1 MCGFAGFITRATLGR
16 ECLENR
22 VEVMNKAITARGPD
36 DAGVWVDPDA
46 GIALGH
52 RRLSIIDL
60 SPLGRQPMVSR
71 SGRYVIVFNGEIYNY
86 QDLAGILE
94 KQGYSW
100 RGHSDT
106 EVLLAAFEFW
116 GVKETL
122 EQCNGMFALA
132 LWDQKERSIF
142 LARDRMGQKPLY
154 YGFNNG
160 ILFFG
165 SQIKAFRAHP
175 EFKPEIDHAVMP
187 LFLKYSYI
195 PTPYS
200 IYKNIKKLSAAHF
213 IEISRSDM
221 AGLCLRNETPYWNL
235 AQIAKDG
242 INHPMTG
249 SEEEMINS
257 LEKVLQ
263 KSVSFRML
271 SDVPLGAFLS
281 GGIDSSLIVAL
292 MQKNNRIPVKT
303 FSIGFN
309 EKGYDE
315 AGQAKRVAHHLG
327 TDHTELYASPK
338 EAMDLIPDLPV
349 LFDEPFA
356 DSSQIP
362 VSIISML
369 TKKYVTVALSG
380 DGGDELFAGYNRHF
394 WGRSVWETMER
405 YPCFMKKGAKY
416 LMEALRPEQWERLFD
431 AGSRFVPEKFKQS
444 NPGAKIAKLSS
455 LITARTRE
463 EFYTLLTA
471 WWSDPEKVILNKTKG
486 PQYPQLGPR
495 SKDLANISDFTQL
508 MQYWDMRNYLCD
520 DIMTKVD
527 RASMG
532 SSLEARSPFLDP
544 EVVAFSW
551 KIPIQY
557 KISKTQGKL
566 ILKNCLYRFLPPS
579 LVNQPK
585 KGFQIP
591 LDQWLRGPLRPWAEE
606 MLNPVRLKNEGFFNV
621 KQVRSLWNLHL
632 SGKQNYQYQIWNI
645 LMFQA
650 WVSVYGK

>member
-1 MCGFAGFITRATLGR
+1 MCGFAGFITRSTLKR
-16 ECLENR
+16 ECLESR
-22 VEVMNKAITARGPD
+22 VEAMNKAIAARGPD
-36 DAGVWVDPDA
+36 DACVWVDPDA

-60 SPLGRQPMVSR
+60 SPMGRQPMVSR
-71 SGRYVIVFNGEIYNY
+71 SGRYIIAFNGEIYNY
-86 QDLAGILE
+86 QDLARVLE
-94 KQGYSW
+94 KKGYSW

-116 GVKETL
+116 GVKQTL

-132 LWDQKERSIF
+132 LWDQKKRTIF

-165 SQIKAFRAHP
+165 SQIKAFHANP
-175 EFKPEIDHAVMP
+175 EFKPEIDQAVIP

-213 IEISRSDM
+213 LEISRSDM
-221 AGLCLRNETPYWNL
+221 AGLCLKEEIPYWNL
-235 AQIAKDG
+235 AQVAEDG
-242 INHPMTG
+242 INNPMTG
-249 SEEEMINS
+249 SEAQMMDS
-257 LEKVLQ
+257 LEKILQ
-263 KSVSFRML
+263 ESVSRRML

-292 MQKNNRIPVKT
+292 MQKNHRIPVKT

-315 AGQAKRVAHHLG
+315 AEQAKRVAHHLG
-327 TDHTELYASPK
+327 TDHTELYATPK
-338 EAMDLIPDLPV
+338 EAMDLIPDLPD

-362 VSIISML
+362 VSLISLL

-394 WGRSVWETMER
+394 WGRSVWEMIER
-405 YPCFMKKGAKY
+405 YPMFMKKGARY
-416 LMEALRPEQWERLFD
+416 LMKALSPEQWEQLFD
-431 AGSRFVPEKFKQS
+431 SSSRVVPEKFRQS
-444 NPGAKIAKLSS
+444 NPGAKIAKLSG
-455 LITARTRE
+455 LITAQTRE

-471 WWSDPEKVILNKTKG
+471 WWPDPGAVLLNTNQG
-486 PQYPQLGPR
+486 PQLGAR
-495 SKDLANISDFTQL
+495 SKDLPNISDFTQL
-508 MQYWDMRNYLCD
+508 MQYWDMQTYLCD

-527 RASMG
+527 RTSMG
-532 SSLEARSPFLDP
+532 ASLEVRSPFLDHN
-544 EVVAFSW
+544 VVAFSW
-551 KIPIQY
+551 RIPIQY

-579 LVNQPK
+579 LVDQPK

-591 LDQWLRGPLRPWAEE
+591 LDQWLRGPLRQWAEE
-606 MLNPVRLKNEGFFNV
+606 MLNPLRLKNQGFFNV
-621 KQVRSLWNLHL
+621 KEVRALWDLHL

-650 WVSVYGK
+650 WVGAYGK

>member
-1 MCGFAGFITRATLGR
+1 MCGFAGFITRSTLKR
-16 ECLENR
+16 ECLESR
-22 VEVMNKAITARGPD
+22 VEAMNKAIAARGPD
-36 DAGVWVDPDA
+36 DACVWVDPDA

-60 SPLGRQPMVSR
+60 SPMGRQPMVSR
-71 SGRYVIVFNGEIYNY
+71 SGRYIIAFNGEIYNY
-86 QDLAGILE
+86 QDLARVLE
-94 KQGYSW
+94 KKGYSW

-116 GVKETL
+116 GVKQTL

-132 LWDQKERSIF
+132 LWDQKKRTIF

-165 SQIKAFRAHP
+165 SQIKAFHANP
-175 EFKPEIDHAVMP
+175 EFKPEIDQAVIP

-213 IEISRSDM
+213 LEISRSDM
-221 AGLCLRNETPYWNL
+221 AGLCLKEEIPYWNL
-235 AQIAKDG
+235 AQVAEDG
-242 INHPMTG
+242 INNPMTG
-249 SEEEMINS
+249 SEAQMMDS
-257 LEKVLQ
+257 LEKILQ
-263 KSVSFRML
+263 ESVSRRML

-315 AGQAKRVAHHLG
+315 AEQAKRVAHHLG
-327 TDHTELYASPK
+327 TDHTELYATPK
-338 EAMDLIPDLPV
+338 EAMDLIPDLPD

-362 VSIISML
+362 VSLISLL

-394 WGRSVWETMER
+394 WGRSVWEMIER
-405 YPCFMKKGAKY
+405 YPMFMKKGARY
-416 LMEALRPEQWERLFD
+416 LMKALSPEQWEQLFD
-431 AGSRFVPEKFKQS
+431 SSSRVVPEKFRQS
-444 NPGAKIAKLSS
+444 NPGAKIAKLSG
-455 LITARTRE
+455 LITAQTRE

-471 WWSDPEKVILNKTKG
+471 WWPDPGAVLLNTNQG
-486 PQYPQLGPR
+486 PQLGAR
-495 SKDLANISDFTQL
+495 SKDLPNISDFTQL
-508 MQYWDMRNYLCD
+508 MQYWDMQTYLCD

-532 SSLEARSPFLDP
+532 ASLEARSPFLDH

-551 KIPIQY
+551 KIPIKY

-579 LVNQPK
+579 IVDQPK

-591 LDQWLRGPLRPWAEE
+591 LDQWLRGPLRQWAEE
-606 MLNPVRLKNEGFFNV
+606 MLNPLRLKNQGFFNV
-621 KQVRSLWNLHL
+621 KEVRALWDLHL

-650 WVSVYGK
+650 WVGAYGK

>member
-1 MCGFAGFITRATLGR
+1 MCGFAGFITRPNLKR
-16 ECLENR
+16 ECLESR
-22 VEVMNKAITARGPD
+22 VEAMNKTIAARGPD

-60 SPLGRQPMVSR
+60 SPMGRQPMVSR
-71 SGRYVIVFNGEIYNY
+71 SGQYVIAFNGEIYNY
-86 QDLAGILE
+86 QDLARILE
-94 KQGYSW
+94 KKGYSW

-106 EVLLAAFEFW
+106 EVLLAAFECW
-116 GVKETL
+116 GIKETL

-132 LWDQKERSIF
+132 LWDQKKRTIF

-165 SQIKAFRAHP
+165 SQIKAFCAHP
-175 EFKPEIDHAVMP
+175 EFKPEIDPAVMP

-213 IEISRSDM
+213 LEISRSDM
-221 AGLCLRNETPYWNL
+221 AESSLKEETSYWNL
-235 AQIAKDG
+235 AQVAEDG

-249 SEEEMINS
+249 SEAQMMDS
-257 LEKVLQ
+257 LEKILQ
-263 KSVSFRML
+263 ESVSRRML

-292 MQKNNRIPVKT
+292 MQKNHRIPVKT

-315 AGQAKRVAHHLG
+315 AEQAKRVAHHLG
-327 TDHTELYASPK
+327 TDHTELYATPK
-338 EAMDLIPDLPV
+338 EAMDLIPDLPD

-362 VSIISML
+362 VSLISLL

-394 WGRSVWETMER
+394 WGRSVWETMEQ
-405 YPCFMKKGAKY
+405 YPWFMKKGARY
-416 LMEALRPEQWERLFD
+416 LMKALRPEQWDRLFD
-431 AGSRFVPEKFKQS
+431 SGSRFVPEKFRQS
-444 NPGAKIAKLSS
+444 NPGAKIAKLSG

-471 WWSDPEKVILNKTKG
+471 WWPDPGSIILNKTQG
-486 PQYPQLGPR
+486 QQAPQHGAK
-495 SKDLANISDFTQL
+495 SKDPANFSDFTQL
-508 MQYWDMRNYLCD
+508 MQYWDMQTYLCD

-527 RASMG
+527 RTSMG
-532 SSLEARSPFLDP
+532 ASLEVRSPFLDHN
-544 EVVAFSW
+544 VVAFSW
-551 KIPIQY
+551 RIPIQY

-579 LVNQPK
+579 LVDQPK

-591 LDQWLRGPLRPWAEE
+591 LDQWLRGPLRQWAEE
-606 MLNPVRLKNEGFFNV
+606 MLNPLRLKNQGFFNV
-621 KQVRSLWNLHL
+621 KEVRELWGLHL

-650 WVSVYGK
+650 WVEAYGK